1 VPTFEEK
8 EVAMQISP
16 RVLVRVISVSLFT
29 LGLFGPLVGFSQEPA
44 GSASAVQEPAPY
56 GQPLKPP
63 PVPPGGPP
71 KESTDPQVKAVLAQM
86 AAAGLLE
93 PKTLEQARKSF
104 LFYSKFAGSPEP
116 VFHVEE
122 RMIPGPAGDIPIRVY
137 APRAGGG
144 LPVLVFFHGG
154 GFAYGSLD
162 TQDVPLRAI
171 TNRCA
176 CVVVSVA
183 YRLAPENTYPA
194 APDDAYAATKWVA
207 EHAQEIGGD
216 PRRIAVGGDGA
227 GGNLAAVVAM
237 MARDRGGP
245 RLMYQVLIYPSLDPS
260 MLTYSWIAS
269 HDPIATDR
277 AKLAEWSVYIP
288 VNTDPSQPYISPIN
302 GNLHNLPP
310 AFMIVGQNDP
320 ARDEDEQ
327 YAKGLK
333 SAGVPVEVVP
343 FDNMVHGFFLMAGKV
358 DAGKRAVGDVAAAL
372 KKEFEDSQ

>member
-1 VPTFEEK
+1 MHYI
-8 EVAMQISP
+8 VARITGGSAMTLPSRIM
-16 RVLVRVISVSLFT
+16 ICAASVSLLT
-29 LGLFGPLVGFSQEPA
+29 LGLFVPLAGFPQTA
-44 GSASAVQEPAPY
+44 APAPVAEPY
-56 GQPLKPP
+56 GRPLKPP

-71 KESTDPQVKAVLAQM
+71 KESTNPEVKAILDQM

-93 PKTLEQARKSF
+93 PKTLDQARKSF

-116 VFHVEE
+116 VFHVED
-122 RMIPGPAGDIPIRVY
+122 RMISGLAGDIPIRVY
-137 APRAGGG
+137 VPRAGGG
-144 LPVLVFFHGG
+144 LPLLVFFHGG

-162 TQDVPLRAI
+162 THDVPLRAI
-171 TNRCA
+171 TNRCD

-183 YRLAPENTYPA
+183 YRLAPENPYPA

-207 EHAQEIGGD
+207 EHAKEIGGD
-216 PRRIAVGGDGA
+216 PRRIAAGGDGS

-245 RLMYQVLIYPSLDPS
+245 QLMYQALIYPSLDPS

-269 HDPIATDR
+269 SDPIATDQ
-277 AKLAEWSVYIP
+277 AHLAEWSVYVP
-288 VNTDPSQPYISPIN
+288 VNTDPAQPYISPIN

-310 AFMIVGQNDP
+310 AFMIIGMNDP

-333 SAGVPVEVVP
+333 NAGVTVEIDP
-343 FDNMVHGFFLMAGKV
+343 FNNMVHGFFLMAGKV
-358 DAGKRAVGDVAAAL
+358 DAGKKAIDDTAAAL
-372 KKEFEDSQ
+372 KKAFQNAE